1 MRVNTAAI
9 AAEIGFIFP
18 PAAVITL
25 IRLALLGTFP
35 QGKAFLLPRSK
46 KNRIIPKK
54 EVDLLAFFGYNTLA

>member
-35 QGKAFLLPRSK
+35 QGKAFLLQKSK
-46 KNRIIPKK
+46 EN
-54 EVDLLAFFGYNTLA
+54 